1 MKAFVT
7 GGSGFVGSHV
17 VRKLLARGDDVIA
30 LARSDESAAILRR
43 LGATV
48 TRGDITDQDSMRDG
62 MRGVDVVFHI
72 AGWYEIG
79 ARDWM
84 KAEMI
89 NVAGTREVLRLAQE
103 LDIPK
108 IVYVSSVAVL
118 GDTKG
123 RLVDENY
130 RYDGP
135 FLTEYDRTKWLAHYK
150 VAEPLIEQGAP
161 VIIAMPGV
169 VYGPGDDSNIA
180 DLMSLFYRGMFL
192 LPGPQT
198 TVTYAYVDDVA
209 EGIILVADKGR
220 IGESYIL
227 AGPAVPLGEMVD
239 FWSYLTGRPAPALR
253 IPARYLR
260 PLAPLVGFL
269 ESIVPLP
276 SSFSREAINMLGVT
290 YGARADKAR
299 TELGWQPRPLQAGM
313 LETFEWVAGTTP
325 TNVLQDRE
333 RQVAGMALLAAAV
346 LFLLWLLG
354 RRQKLA

>member
-1 MKAFVT
+1 M
-7 GGSGFVGSHV
+7 
-17 VRKLLARGDDVIA
+17 D
-30 LARSDESAAILRR
+30 
-43 LGATV
+43 
-48 TRGDITDQDSMRDG
+48 
-62 MRGVDVVFHI
+62 
-72 AGWYEIG
+72 
-79 ARDWM
+79 
-84 KAEMI
+84 AETI

-108 IVYVSSVAVL
+108 IVYVSTVAVF

-130 RYDGP
+130 RYNGP

-161 VIIAMPGV
+161 VIIAMPGII
-169 VYGPGDDSNIA
+169 YGPGDHSSIA
-180 DLMSLFYRGMFL
+180 DLMSQFYRGMFL

-198 TVTYAYVDDVA
+198 TLTYAHVEDIA

-269 ESIVPLP
+269 ETIVPLP
-276 SSFSREAINMLGVT
+276 STFSREAIDILGVT

-313 LETFEWVAGTTP
+313 LETFEWISATTP

-346 LFLLWLLG
+346 LFVLWLLG

>member
-7 GGSGFVGSHV
+7 GGSGFIGSHV
-17 VRKLLARGDDVIA
+17 VRRLIARGDDVIA

-48 TRGDITDQDSMRDG
+48 IRGDITDQDAMRDG

-79 ARDWM
+79 VRDWM
-84 KAEMI
+84 NAETI

-108 IVYVSSVAVL
+108 IVYVSTVAVF

-135 FLTEYDRTKWLAHYK
+135 FLTEYDRTKWLAHFK

-161 VIIAMPGV
+161 VTIAMPGA
-169 VYGPGDDSNIA
+169 VYGPGDDSSIA
-180 DLMSLFYRGMFL
+180 ELMSLFYRGMPL
-192 LPGPQT
+192 LPGPEM
-198 TVTYAYVDDVA
+198 TVTYAHVEDVA

-253 IPARYLR
+253 VPARYLS
-260 PLAPLVGFL
+260 PLSPLVGFL
-269 ESIVPLP
+269 ESLIPLP
-276 SSFSREAINMLGVT
+276 STFSREAIDMLGAT

-313 LETFEWVAGTTP
+313 LETFDWIAATTP
-325 TNVLQDRE
+325 TNVLEDRE
-333 RQVAGMALLAAAV
+333 RQVAGMALLTAAV